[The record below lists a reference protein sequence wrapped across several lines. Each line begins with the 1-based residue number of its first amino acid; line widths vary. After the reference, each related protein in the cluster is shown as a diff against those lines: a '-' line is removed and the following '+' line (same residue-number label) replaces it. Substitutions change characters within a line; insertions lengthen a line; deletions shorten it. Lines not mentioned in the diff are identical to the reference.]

1 MQLSNT
7 FTIIKLNILSD
18 HSMIRFCL
26 LIDSILNENNNVS
39 EGLERQSSTY
49 KWDETKRLEYLDKLS
64 QPYSVDQ
71 LNNITERL
79 FDVAEAQALNDNLNE
94 FYEIINEV
102 CDPLFKKKLNA
113 SSSINNKSTDQP
125 WFDEDCKS
133 KRKEFYKCLNGY
145 RNDKCEENRKR
156 MTETR
161 SDYKCTIR
169 NSKYRYD
176 KKRTLKL
183 EKAWF

>member
-1 MQLSNT
+1 M
-7 FTIIKLNILSD
+7 
-18 HSMIRFCL
+18 
-26 LIDSILNENNNVS
+26 
-39 EGLERQSSTY
+39 
-49 KWDETKRLEYLDKLS
+49 
-64 QPYSVDQ
+64 DQ
-71 LNNITERL
+71 LNDITERL
-79 FDVAEAQALNDNLNE
+79 SDVAEAQALNDNLNE

-113 SSSINNKSTDQP
+113 SSSINNKSTDQS

-133 KRKEFYKCLNGY
+133 KRKEFYKCRNGY
-145 RNDKCEENRKR
+145 RNNKCEENRKR

-176 KKRTLKL
+176 KQRTLKL
-183 EKAWF
+183 EEARFQNAKEY